1 MPPAAA
7 PKPGAPYCVN
17 CHYDLTGATNT
28 PVCPECGKP
37 LVEVLVRGR
46 HATTGRAR
54 RYRSETLL
62 FGLPI
67 IDVAIGP
74 DPDGGEAFGRAR
86 GVIAIGDRAT
96 GGIAI
101 GNQWALGV
109 VAAGG
114 GAGIGV
120 VGIGGGAGV
129 GLLAFGGG
137 AGVGGFAVGGGAAAG
152 GIATAGGAAVG
163 VVAQAS
169 VAVGSRARGAKAVG
183 AHTVS
188 LQPPGASSPQAQA
201 FFDRAYWLIGN
212 PTNVYTCI
220 FPVAHVGGAAVLL
233 SAIIGAL
240 VVLAHRRANRPHA

>member
-86 GVIAIGDRAT
+86 GVIAIGAQGEIVMDFNTAGMFRAARNAS
-96 GGIAI
+96 GHREI
-101 GNQWALGV
+101 
-109 VAAGG
+109 
-114 GAGIGV
+114 GIG
-120 VGIGGGAGV
+120 
-129 GLLAFGGG
+129 
-137 AGVGGFAVGGGAAAG
+137 
-152 GIATAGGAAVG
+152 
-163 VVAQAS
+163 
-169 VAVGSRARGAKAVG
+169 
-183 AHTVS
+183 
-188 LQPPGASSPQAQA
+188 
-201 FFDRAYWLIGN
+201 
-212 PTNVYTCI
+212 
-220 FPVAHVGGAAVLL
+220 
-233 SAIIGAL
+233 
-240 VVLAHRRANRPHA
+240 RPD

>member
-114 GAGIGV
+114 
-120 VGIGGGAGV
+120 
-129 GLLAFGGG
+129 
-137 AGVGGFAVGGGAAAG
+137 
-152 GIATAGGAAVG
+152 AAVG